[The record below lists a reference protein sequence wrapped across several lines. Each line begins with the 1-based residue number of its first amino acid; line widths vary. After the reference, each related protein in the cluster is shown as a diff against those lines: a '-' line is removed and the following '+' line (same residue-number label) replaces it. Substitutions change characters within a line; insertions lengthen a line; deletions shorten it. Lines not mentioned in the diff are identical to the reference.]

1 MSYRY
6 PDACILVFCK
16 APIIGQV
23 KTRLMPSM
31 SAEEATAAHIVLTKH
46 VLSWLSTSKICAI
59 HLWCSPDTEHI
70 FFQQCADDYDVSL
83 FTQSEGDLGA
93 KMDQA
98 IQASLKKYKRVLLLG
113 CDSPSLSE
121 PDLEQALSNLS
132 AGRDVVLAPAE
143 DGGYVMIGCQFPQ
156 TALFTDMPWGT
167 EQVFQLTVDRL
178 NRTGQTFSTT
188 PLQWDVDRFE
198 DWQRYCQL
206 K

>member
-1 MSYRY
+1 M
-6 PDACILVFCK
+6 
-16 APIIGQV
+16 
-23 KTRLMPSM
+23 
-31 SAEEATAAHIVLTKH
+31 
-46 VLSWLSTSKICAI
+46 
-59 HLWCSPDTEHI
+59 
-70 FFQQCADDYDVSL
+70 
-83 FTQSEGDLGA
+83 
-93 KMDQA
+93 
-98 IQASLKKYKRVLLLG
+98 
-113 CDSPSLSE
+113 
-121 PDLEQALSNLS
+121 SNLS